1 MICLCTFFFFFFK
14 FMCLHNLQNN
24 FSSLMCLLVW
34 GRDNLSHNWHHS
46 NSQLLLLLLLLF
58 ILFSFSKA
66 ISFGHEPLA
75 FDVQPHMIMMSVKS
89 FSYSKPLAL
98 EEYSTHR
105 IAFMVLFLFDS
116 LIGVVTINYYMQ
128 ENYSNSAFKFHRK
141 KNNIHM

>member
-1 MICLCTFFFFFFK
+1 
-14 FMCLHNLQNN
+14 
-24 FSSLMCLLVW
+24 
-34 GRDNLSHNWHHS
+34 
-46 NSQLLLLLLLLF
+46 
-58 ILFSFSKA
+58 
-66 ISFGHEPLA
+66 
-75 FDVQPHMIMMSVKS
+75 MIMMSVKS

-141 KNNIHM
+141 KKKTYVCSINLHQVYLSQTKLQTKPVAVTLKDHKFNSGFLIELIIFPCSMHISSERHLI